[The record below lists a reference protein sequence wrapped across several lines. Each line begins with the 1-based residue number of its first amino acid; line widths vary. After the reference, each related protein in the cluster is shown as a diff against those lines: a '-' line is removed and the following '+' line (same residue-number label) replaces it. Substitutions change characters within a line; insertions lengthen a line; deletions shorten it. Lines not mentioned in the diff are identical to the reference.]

1 MGPQD
6 RDARKSASPA
16 DRPTIPPTA
25 ASTPVPP
32 STTVIRAVPTGPLT
46 LGQTFGRY
54 HIIKLLGIGGMGAV
68 YQAWDHELGVAV
80 AVKVIRPDAIADPV
94 AAQEVERRFKREL
107 LLARQVTHKN
117 VVRIHDLG
125 EIDGIKYITMTYVE
139 GEDLATKLK
148 REGRLPVPRA
158 LHIARQVAA
167 GLTAA
172 HEVGVVH
179 RDLKPAN
186 IMVDATDH
194 ALIMDF
200 GIARS
205 ERAGSAGGTD
215 RATAVNAPAP
225 TEWAPK
231 AGDSSSFLNAAT
243 VAGVVVGTLEYMA
256 PEQAQGKPAD
266 HRADLYAFGLILT
279 DLLLGP
285 VRLSGNQ
292 TPASE
297 LTARMLQAPPPLRK
311 RDASVPE
318 AIDRVVARCVQPDP
332 AARFSTAAE
341 LLTALNRMN
350 DQGVPIRL
358 PRRVT
363 TSLLAATIVAIAAI
377 VGSTWWVARRQPPPV
392 VQHDPVPVLVADFE
406 NRANDPVFDGAVEQS
421 LAISLEGASFI
432 TSYSRTSAKALA
444 QQLKSGAKLDAETAR
459 LVALREGIGVVLSGA
474 IEQKGTGYAIQVQA
488 VDPQGKVLKQASADA
503 KSKADVLT
511 AVGTLATQIRRA
523 LGDTSPA
530 TDAQAETFTAASL
543 DAVRE
548 YQAAQD
554 LASAA
559 RDEEA
564 IARYRAALQFDP
576 NLGRAYSGIAISAG
590 RLGRVEE
597 ADQAFKT
604 SLTLLNRQTERER
617 FRSLGAY
624 YLLIAHNYEKAVENY
639 AELVKRY
646 PADRAG
652 HSNLAVAY
660 FSLLNFSK
668 AREEGQQAIQI
679 YPKIP
684 TLRNNF
690 ALFAMYAGDFATAS
704 TEAAKVLAQDPK
716 FSKAYLPVAVAALAD
731 GKADAAREAYTRMA
745 ATGTVGASLAT
756 LGLADVALYEGKA
769 EEAIKL
775 LEPSIDAD
783 IKARSTARAA
793 AKLIALAD
801 AALSNR
807 KADDARNAAASAL
820 KLDTSDAT
828 RVAAARILLRTDRE
842 ADARKIAAD
851 LDRQINVGSRA
862 YAKIIEGEIAL
873 QRHRPT
879 EAIDAF
885 RAATGLRDLWLA
897 RLDLGIAY
905 VDAQHHA
912 EALSEFETCRK
923 RRGEASALFLDDQPT
938 FRLLAPL
945 PGWLA
950 QAQKG
955 LGIAP

>member
-1 MGPQD
+1 MAPQD
-6 RDARKSASPA
+6 RDARTSASPA

-25 ASTPVPP
+25 ALTPVPP

-68 YQAWDHELGVAV
+68 YHAWDQELGIAV

-107 LLARQVTHKN
+107 LLARQVSHKN

-158 LHIARQVAA
+158 LNIARQIAA
-167 GLTAA
+167 GLSAA

-205 ERAGSAGGTD
+205 ERTVSGGTD
-215 RATAVNAPAP
+215 RATAMNAPAP
-225 TEWAPK
+225 TEWAPP
-231 AGDSSSFLNAAT
+231 AGDSSSLLNAAT

-266 HRADLYAFGLILT
+266 HRADLYAFGLIVT

-341 LLTALNRMN
+341 LLIALNRMN

-363 TSLLAATIVAIAAI
+363 TSLLAATLVAIAAI
-377 VGSTWWVARRQPPPV
+377 VGSTWWVARRQPASV
-392 VQHDPVPVLVADFE
+392 VQHNPVPVLVADFE

-432 TSYSRTSAKALA
+432 TSYSRTSATALA
-444 QQLKSGAKLDAETAR
+444 QQLKPGAKLDAETAR
-459 LVALREGIGVVLSGA
+459 LVAVREGIGVVLSGA

-503 KSKADVLT
+503 SSKADVLT

-564 IARYRAALQFDP
+564 ITHYRAALQFDP

-604 SLTLLNRQTERER
+604 SLTLLSRQTERER

-639 AELVKRY
+639 AELVERY
-646 PADRAG
+646 PSDRAG

-668 AREEGQQAIQI
+668 ALEEGQKAIQI

-684 TLRNNF
+684 TLRNNV
-690 ALFAMYAGDFATAS
+690 ALFAMYAGDFAAAS
-704 TEAAKVLAQDPK
+704 TEAARVLAQDPK
-716 FSKAYLPVAVAALAD
+716 FAKAYLPVAVAALAD
-731 GKADAAREAYTRMA
+731 GKSDAARQAYTRMA
-745 ATGTVGASLAT
+745 ATGAVGSSLAT

-769 EEAIKL
+769 DEAIRL

-793 AKLIALAD
+793 AKLIAQAD
-801 AALSNR
+801 AALVNH
-807 KADDARNAAASAL
+807 KPDDARKAAASAL

-851 LDRQINVGSRA
+851 LDQQINVSSRA

-879 EAIDAF
+879 DAIDAF

-897 RLDLGIAY
+897 RFDLGIAY
-905 VDAQHHA
+905 LDARHHA
-912 EALSEFETCRK
+912 EALSEFETCKK

-945 PGWLA
+945 PDWLA
-950 QAQKG
+950 RAQKG